1 VAIALGAWAFLSLTI
16 ESFIAPALFLF
27 YIAELGDGE
36 AKKLCAMKKTFLLML
51 VTVLLVTGNWPSVI
65 AQVSIGD
72 GDVLSA
78 DSGVSLQLDGTK
90 GGLLLPQVE
99 IADLTAL
106 PADFPDETDPDAVVG
121 LLVYN
126 KTAAVDGA
134 TDADIVVGVYYWSST
149 GWKLLG

>member
-1 VAIALGAWAFLSLTI
+1 
-16 ESFIAPALFLF
+16 
-27 YIAELGDGE
+27 
-36 AKKLCAMKKTFLLML
+36 MKKTFLLML